1 MPMKNDNEANAA
13 KCQELAQ
20 RAVDP
25 AARQRWMTMAQ
36 FWLRQGKEQDAP
48 SEDEPALVKL

>member
-1 MPMKNDNEANAA
+1 MKSDNEANAA

-36 FWLRQGKEQDAP
+36 FWLRQGKEEDAP
-48 SEDEPALVKL
+48 SEDEPAFVKL

>member
-1 MPMKNDNEANAA
+1 MKSDNEANAA

-25 AARQRWMTMAQ
+25 AARQRWMSMAE
-36 FWLRQGKEQDAP
+36 FWLRQDKEDSEP
-48 SEDEPALVKL
+48 SEEEALVKL

>member
-1 MPMKNDNEANAA
+1 MKSDREANAA

-25 AARQRWMTMAQ
+25 AARKRWLTMAE
-36 FWLRQGKEQDAP
+36 FWLQQGKEESALP
-48 SEDEPALVKL
+48 EGEPDLVQL